1 MSEQENKIPQEQ
13 IKEQAQYTP
22 SVEPDFLREKIKQ
35 KPVNKKKLL
44 RRTVITVV
52 MAVVFGLVACV
63 TFLILEPVISNTL
76 YPEEE
81 AKEVQ
86 FPEETASE
94 EMKPED
100 MLVEEEVQQEQA
112 ATTEQRETEHL
123 EEILSQMQIGLD
135 EYLSVYDQLAELATT
150 ASRAIVTVTG
160 VSSDVDWFNDPYENE
175 ASASGVIVANNGKAM
190 LVLVSERALDEAE
203 SIEVTFCDQT
213 RAEANV
219 LQRDS
224 ITGLAVLAVPFLSI
238 GEETMDVIDIAKL
251 GSSNKTDLLGSPII
265 ALGSPL
271 GTSGSIS
278 YGIVTSAG
286 TYIDQPDS
294 AYRLIM
300 TDIYGSSNAT
310 GILIDLNGMVVGV
323 IDPANK
329 NSDMP
334 NLLTA
339 YGITE
344 LKKTIEMM
352 SNNKERGYLGIHG
365 CDVPPE
371 VAEDM
376 EIQIPAGA
384 YIKTIEMDSPAMAAG
399 IQSGDVVVKA
409 NDSEITSYSELLK
422 VLNDMQPQ
430 DVLLL
435 TLSRQGREMQVEVT
449 LGNR

>member
-1 MSEQENKIPQEQ
+1 M
-13 IKEQAQYTP
+13 
-22 SVEPDFLREKIKQ
+22 
-35 KPVNKKKLL
+35 
-44 RRTVITVV
+44 
-52 MAVVFGLVACV
+52 
-63 TFLILEPVISNTL
+63 
-76 YPEEE
+76 
-81 AKEVQ
+81 
-86 FPEETASE
+86 
-94 EMKPED
+94 
-100 MLVEEEVQQEQA
+100 
-112 ATTEQRETEHL
+112 
-123 EEILSQMQIGLD
+123 
-135 EYLSVYDQLAELATT
+135 
-150 ASRAIVTVTG
+150 
-160 VSSDVDWFNDPYENE
+160 
-175 ASASGVIVANNGKAM
+175 
-190 LVLVSERALDEAE
+190 LVSERALDEAE